1 MLNCGHKLRTLPQCK
16 QIPVSW
22 IGFTFFFKSKS
33 QKSLCIQST
42 SLPQVHLI
50 FDETI
55 CKVKRG
61 QSPNVR
67 PILGIL

>member
-22 IGFTFFFKSKS
+22 IGFTFFLKSKS

-61 QSPNVR
+61 LEG
-67 PILGIL
+67 PIA

>member
-1 MLNCGHKLRTLPQCK
+1 MLNCGHNYVRFRNVNRYQSLGLDLP
-16 QIPVSW
+16 
-22 IGFTFFFKSKS
+22 FFFKSKS